1 MHLQWIGLSMSAI
14 RLAPP
19 RLAQHVN
26 FVACLIGI
34 GVGLAFIGAAIDPEI
49 RSWPVGVMGVLSLA
63 VSVWAAVRSY
73 GVHVLLDDAVLHIH
87 GTFWSRHIPRD
98 RITAISDNGQ
108 VEYKDTRGYGMTVQI
123 VWLMRHIDDDERF
136 VLARLQGPWRK
147 AIKTLRDWAHVRGT
161 P

>member
-1 MHLQWIGLSMSAI
+1 MSAI

-19 RLAQHVN
+19 RWAQHVN

-34 GVGLAFIGAAIDPEI
+34 GVGLAFLGAAIDPEI
-49 RSWPVGVMGVLSLA
+49 RSWPIGVMGVLSLA
-63 VSVWAAVRSY
+63 FSIWAAVRSY

-87 GTFWSRHIPRD
+87 GTFWSRRISRD

-108 VEYKDTRGYGMTVQI
+108 VEYKDKRGYGMTVQI

-136 VLARLQGPWRK
+136 VLARLQRPWRETI
-147 AIKTLRDWAHVRGT
+147 ATLRDWAGVAGAL
-161 P
+161 

>member
-1 MHLQWIGLSMSAI
+1 VSAL

-19 RLAQHVN
+19 RWAQHVA
-26 FVACLIGI
+26 FAGCLIGV

-49 RSWPVGVMGVLSLA
+49 RSWPIGVMGVLSLA

-108 VEYKDTRGYGMTVQI
+108 VEYKDKRGYGMTVQI
-123 VWLMRHIDDDERF
+123 VWLMRHINDDERF
-136 VLARLQGPWRK
+136 VLARLQGPWRE
-147 AIKTLRDWAHVRGT
+147 AIKTLRDWAGVAGAL
-161 P
+161 